1 MIETVAV
8 DERLTLDDYQAHIH
22 LSEAVRSLR
31 NEARALAPH
40 FAGRTVWMVNSTARG
55 GGVAEMMPRMI
66 TIFRELGVDVKW
78 VVIGT
83 DKADFFTLTKRL
95 HNLIHGSGQPQL
107 TAADRAVYEAVSR
120 ENADALRP
128 LLGPR
133 DVLVVHDPQPL
144 GSGAILRRELNIPA
158 VFRCHI
164 GLDRSTPQTRAAWEF
179 LKPHADVYDHAV
191 FTAPEYV
198 PDFLRERAGIIRPA
212 IDPLGY
218 KNRDLPA
225 TRLMGILCN
234 AGLVA
239 AQHPVVPA
247 GYAHAATR
255 LAPDGSF
262 APASDGGGVGLLF
275 RPIVTQIS
283 RWDRL
288 KGFKPLLDAFVRL
301 KSQAD
306 AAPAGSRHRRRLEL
320 VRLVLAGPDP
330 AAVADDPEA
339 QEVLRELTAAYVAL
353 PARVTGRRRP
363 HLAADARPQGER
375 ADRQRAAA
383 LLDGRRPELA
393 AGGFRSHCHRGHVE
407 ADSRA
412 RQPRLRHPPADSR
425 RRRRPAARPR
435 RRSRGRC
442 RPPERATGGCGRA
455 LGAGPQCPA
464 PRERGVSRLHAGS
477 QLAHHAGGSR
487 AARWRSGDRL
497 IAAWAFR
504 RRRLAG
510 LSLPG
515 AAQAA
520 SSGSAFGAMAK
531 PVNPNAAATSGLS
544 RLKKANGA

>member
-1 MIETVAV
+1 MIETVSV
-8 DERLTLDDYQAHIH
+8 DEMLTLDDYQAHIH

-31 NEARALAPH
+31 SEARALAPH
-40 FAGRTVWMVNSTARG
+40 LAGRTVWMVNSTARG

-83 DKADFFTLTKRL
+83 DTADFFTLTKRL

-107 TAADRAVYEAVSR
+107 TAADRAVYEAVSQ

-179 LKPHADVYDHAV
+179 LKPHADAYDRAV

-198 PDFLRERAGIIRPA
+198 PDFLAGRAGIIRPA
-212 IDPLGY
+212 IDPLGA

-225 TRLMGILCN
+225 THLSGILCN

-239 AQHPVVPA
+239 GQQPVVPP
-247 GYAHAATR
+247 GYAHVATR
-255 LAPDGSF
+255 LAPDGNF
-262 APASDGGGVGLLF
+262 APASAGGGVGLLF

-288 KGFKPLLDAFVRL
+288 KGFKPLLDGFVRL
-301 KSQAD
+301 KAQAD
-306 AAPAGSRHRRRLEL
+306 AAPAGSRHRRRLDL

-339 QEVLRELTAAYVAL
+339 QEVLQELTAAYVAL
-353 PARVTGRRRP
+353 PAALQADIAMISLPMPVRKQNELIVNALQRCSTVVVQNSLQEGFGLTVTE
-363 HLAADARPQGER
+363 AMWK
-375 ADRQRAAA
+375 RAAVLGSRACGIRQQIRDGVDGRLLGSAEDPENVAVHLNA
-383 LLDGRRPELA
+383 LLEDADGR
-393 AGGFRSHCHRGHVE
+393 
-407 ADSRA
+407 
-412 RQPRLRHPPADSR
+412 Q
-425 RRRRPAARPR
+425 
-435 RRSRGRC
+435 
-442 RPPERATGGCGRA
+442 A
-455 LGAGPQCPA
+455 LGRNAQRRVNDEFLVFTQVRNWLA
-464 PRERGVSRLHAGS
+464 TLADLVQRGSA
-477 QLAHHAGGSR
+477 HAGG
-487 AARWRSGDRL
+487 
-497 IAAWAFR
+497 
-504 RRRLAG
+504 
-510 LSLPG
+510 
-515 AAQAA
+515 
-520 SSGSAFGAMAK
+520 
-531 PVNPNAAATSGLS
+531 
-544 RLKKANGA
+544 